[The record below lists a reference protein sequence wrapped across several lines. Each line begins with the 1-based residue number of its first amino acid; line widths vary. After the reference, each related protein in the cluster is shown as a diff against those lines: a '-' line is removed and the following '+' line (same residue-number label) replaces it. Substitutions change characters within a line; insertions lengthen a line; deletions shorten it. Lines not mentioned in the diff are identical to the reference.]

1 MMNLVWIAVGGAL
14 GAVARYG
21 LSEGIQKWLGAGFA
35 WGTLSVNL
43 LGCFLIGLSFPVISS
58 VGNFPHE
65 VRFLA
70 VVGFLG
76 AFTTFSTFSLETI
89 NFLRD
94 GQFAVAAGYVLVS
107 NFLGVGL
114 CFAGMRLGHLL
125 LGKAG

>member
-1 MMNLVWIAVGGAL
+1 MTNFLWIALGGAL
-14 GAVARYG
+14 GAMARYG
-21 LSEGIQKWLGAGFA
+21 LTETVQKWLGPGFA

-43 LGCFLIGLSFPVISS
+43 VGCFFIGLAFHAISS
-58 VGNFPHE
+58 VGPWPHE

-94 GQFAVAAGYVLVS
+94 GQFTVAAGYVLLS
-107 NFLGVGL
+107 NLACVGL
-114 CFAGMRLGHLL
+114 CFAGLRLGHWL
-125 LGKAG
+125 LGKS